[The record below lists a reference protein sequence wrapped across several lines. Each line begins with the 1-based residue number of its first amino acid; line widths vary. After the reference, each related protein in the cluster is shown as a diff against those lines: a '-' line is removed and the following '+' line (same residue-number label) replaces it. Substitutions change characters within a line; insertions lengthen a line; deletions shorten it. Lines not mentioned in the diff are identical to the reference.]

1 MLDSQNHR
9 LYIPCIMSQ
18 NILIIHYLFIKAPEY
33 NSLRHAGLDADP
45 MTDISTSYLTLI
57 HQSRG
62 LLCPSGR
69 PHLLYKA
76 NGRKRNYDTSDI
88 CHTGYC
94 LTGLTSVCISFQCS
108 DGRELGAVCKGETKY
123 LLWANEGIM
132 GIFSFPWVQFSGTV
146 SLGFHFRA
154 EAHLIHTQVQA
165 RIPIVAYSKDVHGSY
180 LHIATFSSHAQSLLL
195 THSCTQWDAAYALSF
210 SQCLGGHSNY
220 CGSWATERQPSVWL
234 IGISGQSRT
243 QHNLRTQHTTVSSL
257 IQNIFGTITNLYFPS

>member
-18 NILIIHYLFIKAPEY
+18 NILIIHYLFIKTPEY
-33 NSLRHAGLDADP
+33 NSLRHTGLDP
-45 MTDISTSYLTLI
+45 MTDISTSNLTLI

-108 DGRELGAVCKGETKY
+108 DGRELRAVCKGETKY
-123 LLWANEGIM
+123 LVWANEGIM
-132 GIFSFPWVQFSGTV
+132 GIFSFLWVSSIFW
-146 SLGFHFRA
+146 HFRA
-154 EAHLIHTQVQA
+154 ETHLIHTQVQA
-165 RIPIVAYSKDVHGSY
+165 RIPIVAYSKGVHASY

-195 THSCTQWDAAYALSF
+195 THSCTQ
-210 SQCLGGHSNY
+210 
-220 CGSWATERQPSVWL
+220 
-234 IGISGQSRT
+234 
-243 QHNLRTQHTTVSSL
+243 
-257 IQNIFGTITNLYFPS
+257 